1 MQNFTYTDPE
11 VIRVLYQI
19 TKDAVDIFE
28 NVCLRYFAIAG
39 TLLGAIRH
47 KGIIPWDDDVDI
59 GILEGDEFVLIEQA
73 QPLLNTIGYQL
84 TPWWFGG
91 YRIHNTTGTP
101 LESSKH
107 EGVYCTFPFVDIFV
121 MRDSHGV
128 LEFSDGGAQQEWG
141 HGIIKTE
148 NVQNTTPYQF
158 GEFEIQ
164 GPAEPEQYLATMYG
178 DDWNTVAE
186 EGYNHVSM
194 AESGKAESLVD
205 FAPAQPTGPLFAR
218 FW

>member
-1 MQNFTYTDPE
+1 MQHFTYSDPDF
-11 VIRVLYQI
+11 IHALYQL

-28 NVCLRYFAIAG
+28 QVGLHYFAIAG

-59 GILEGDEFVLIEQA
+59 GILEGNESALIERA
-73 QPLLNTIGYQL
+73 QSLLNTIGYQL

-91 YRIHNTTGTP
+91 YRIHNTTGAP

-107 EGVYCTFPFVDIFV
+107 KGVYCTFPFVDIFV
-121 MRDSHGV
+121 MRDSNGV
-128 LEFSDGGAQQEWG
+128 LEFTDEGAQQEWG
-141 HGIIKTE
+141 HGIINAE
-148 NVQNTTPYQF
+148 NVQNTTSYQF

-178 DDWNTVAE
+178 GDWSTVAK
-186 EGYNHVSM
+186 EGYNHVAM
-194 AESGKAESLVD
+194 AESGKEETLVD
-205 FAPAQPTGPLFAR
+205 FAQAQPTGPLMAR

>member
-11 VIRVLYQI
+11 VIHELYQI
-19 TKDAVDIFE
+19 TRDVVGIFE
-28 NVCLRYFAIAG
+28 HVGLLYFATAG
-39 TLLGAIRH
+39 TLLGATRH

-59 GILEGDEFVLIEQA
+59 GILEGNESALIEQA

-84 TPWWFGG
+84 THWWFGG

-121 MRDSHGV
+121 MRDSNGV
-128 LEFSDGGAQQEWG
+128 LEFTDEGAQQEWG
-141 HGIIKTE
+141 HGITKAE
-148 NVQNTTPYQF
+148 NVQNTSTYQF

-178 DDWNTVAE
+178 GDWNTVAK

-194 AESGKAESLVD
+194 ADSGKVETLVD
-205 FAPAQPTGPLFAR
+205 FAPAQPTGSLIVR
-218 FW
+218 FL